1 MKAYL
6 QLTVSQLKLFARNR
20 QMLVFTLFFPVFFML
35 MFGFLFNND
44 GPMSLDASI
53 IDQDRTEAS
62 QELASR
68 FGQTGVLNIKTSD
81 TEAAALDALKH
92 NDLGLVVVIPEG
104 YGDSLSKFAQVSEPS
119 SGGTNG
125 GSAAVNAGTPA
136 QIRMIYDSSNLT
148 TAGMAKAAVNAVT
161 DGVSK
166 ELVHFTPAVTVAEES
181 VQSQQLSYIDFLVPG
196 IVAMMIMSNN
206 LNGVAGQIASWRE
219 RGVLRRMQST
229 MLRPSSFIAAQITA
243 RLALNGVQAV
253 IVLLIGQFIFGTQVR
268 GSWGTLL
275 FFVIIGTLAFM
286 SIGFIVASLAR
297 TPESA
302 NPIAAFLSFPMMFLG
317 GVFFPIKN
325 MPEFV
330 QKIVNLLPI
339 AHLSTAMREVMN
351 TGAGFA
357 SLWTQTLV
365 LGGWMIV
372 AFAIASYTFKWE

>member
-6 QLTVSQLKLFARNR
+6 QLTLSQLKLFARNR
-20 QMLVFTLFFPVFFML
+20 QMLVFTLFFPVFFM
-35 MFGFLFNND
+35 MIFGFVFNND
-44 GPMSLDASI
+44 RPMSLDAAV
-53 IDQDRTEAS
+53 IDQDHSEAS
-62 QELASR
+62 QELMTS
-68 FGQTGVLNIKTSD
+68 FGQTGVLNLKTF
-81 TEAAALDALKH
+81 EAEADALDALKH
-92 NDLGLVVVIPEG
+92 NDLGLVVVIPQG
-104 YGDSLSKFAQVSEPS
+104 YGDSLGKFAQASEPS
-119 SGGTNG
+119 SGGANT
-125 GSAAVNAGTPA
+125 GSAAVNTGSPA
-136 QIRMIYDSSNLT
+136 QIRMIYDSANLT
-148 TAGMAKAAVNAVT
+148 TAGLAKAAVSGVA
-161 DGVSK
+161 DSVSK
-166 ELVHFTPAVTVAEES
+166 KLLHFTPAVTVAEES

-243 RLALNGVQAV
+243 RLTLNGIQAV
-253 IVLLIGQFIFGTQVR
+253 IVLLIAQFVFGTQVR

-286 SIGFIVASLAR
+286 SIGFIIASLAR

-302 NPIAAFLSFPMMFLG
+302 NPIAAILSFPMMFLG

-325 MPEFV
+325 MPEFI
-330 QKIVNLLPI
+330 QKFVNLLPI

-351 TGAGFA
+351 AGAGFA
-357 SLWTQTLV
+357 SLWTETLI
-365 LGGWMIV
+365 LCGWMIV